1 MTNQSPSMPAP
12 PSSRDQADGPGARE
26 QIRDVKDRVVGQA
39 KSSLQQARDRATSS
53 LNESRSQFADQIG
66 TVADALRRTT
76 EHLRSEDQARI
87 AGFTD
92 TLARRAEDAAGYLRD
107 ADTQRMRNDLEE
119 FARRRPALVLGG
131 ALAIGVLG
139 ARFLKS
145 SRSSEN
151 SAPARRDY
159 ARIGAPDAGYGR
171 DRDDTFGTPGLAGS
185 GPGSQFPGAGP
196 GMTGGVHA
204 RG

>member
-26 QIRDVKDRVVGQA
+26 QIRDVKDQVVGQA
-39 KSSLQQARDRATSS
+39 KSSIQQARDRATSS

-66 TVADALRRTT
+66 TVAGALRRTT
-76 EHLRSEDQARI
+76 EHLRTEDQARI

-92 TLARRAEDAAGYLRD
+92 ALARRADDAAGYLRD

-119 FARRRPALVLGG
+119 FTRRRPALVLGG
-131 ALAIGVLG
+131 ALALGVLG

-145 SRSSEN
+145 SRASKHTT
-151 SAPARRDY
+151 PARRDY
-159 ARIGAPDAGYGR
+159 ARIGVPEGGY
-171 DRDDTFGTPGLAGS
+171 DRGPSETFGTPGLS
-185 GPGSQFPGAGP
+185 GGGIGTQFPGAGP
-196 GMTGGVHA
+196 GMTGGAHA